1 MIQVPSKYIY
11 PLVGLS
17 IVISLLLQA
26 AWLSQLFKDEKA
38 RIVVDLEQITAVAS
52 KENIYATL
60 DKRYTNNPAL
70 NRFFLSPIWVDIWQ
84 GFENFRD
91 PSLYKS
97 FDVNPQRDS
106 TTLTFRLIFLQRP
119 PEHRKAPRYGMGYTA
134 GQMKT
139 LDNMALQRFKR
150 SIDTAFSKL
159 DLPLNH
165 TFLVYPFFGKNP
177 ATAELRKAD
186 FVSEKYGYNLLHLNA
201 VQVSV
206 DSVAGLVWYKMRYYL
221 ISAVLM
227 TALTGIAF
235 YFVISLM
242 NSRRLYADARLA
254 FTSNMTHE
262 IKTPIATV
270 ALALESIGK
279 YNLIDDPEKMQR
291 YLNMGKQELQRLS
304 HLVERVLNLSEENGE
319 MKLSPVFYD
328 VQAGL
333 SDVIQS
339 MELPLQNAGAHC
351 ELIVSPEPCF
361 IEGDALHLSAVFFNL
376 IENAIKYAVEPL
388 KLLITCTADKNYV
401 TINFTD
407 NGPGISQIY
416 KDKIFERFFRIP
428 QPGHTYPVKGS
439 GLGLHYVRG
448 VIERHK
454 GIITLKSEEGA
465 GSTFIIK
472 LPVAS
477 NEL

>member
-1 MIQVPSKYIY
+1 MIQVPSKYVY
-11 PLVGLS
+11 PLVVLS

-38 RIVVDLEQITAVAS
+38 RIIVDLENMTAAAS

-60 DKRYTNNPAL
+60 NKKYTNNPAL
-70 NRFFLSPIWVDIWQ
+70 NKFFLSPTWVDIWQ
-84 GFENFRD
+84 GFENARD
-91 PSLYKS
+91 QSLYKS
-97 FDVNPQRDS
+97 FDVNPQKDS
-106 TTLTFRLIFLQRP
+106 TILTFRLMFLQTP
-119 PEHRKAPRYGMGYTA
+119 PKQRKAPKYGMGYSA
-134 GQMKT
+134 RQMMT
-139 LDNMALQRFKR
+139 LDSLALLRFKG
-150 SIDTAFSKL
+150 SIDATLSKF
-159 DLPLNH
+159 DLHLNH
-165 TFLVYPFFGKNP
+165 NFLLYPFFGKNP
-177 ATAELRKAD
+177 DTTDLRRAD
-186 FVSEKYGYNLLHLNA
+186 FVSKKYGYNLMHLNA
-201 VQVSV
+201 VQVTV

-221 ISAVLM
+221 ISAILM

-270 ALALESIGK
+270 ALALESISK
-279 YNLIDDPEKMQR
+279 YNLIEDPEKMQR

-304 HLVERVLNLSEENGE
+304 HLVERVLNLSDESWE

-333 SDVIQS
+333 ADVIQS
-339 MELPLQNAGAHC
+339 MELPLQNAGAQC
-351 ELIVSPEPCF
+351 ELVISPEPCF

-376 IENAIKYAVEPL
+376 IENAIKYAIGPL
-388 KLLITCTADKNYV
+388 KLRITCTADKDYV
-401 TINFTD
+401 TINFKD
-407 NGPGISQIY
+407 NGPGIPQLY
-416 KDKIFERFFRIP
+416 KHKIFERFFRIP
-428 QPGHTYPVKGS
+428 QPGHTYPVTGS

-448 VIERHK
+448 IIERHK
-454 GIITLKSEEGA
+454 GSITLKSEQGE
-465 GSTFIIK
+465 GSTFIIR
-472 LPVAS
+472 LPIAN